1 MSTLGKIREIWRYP
15 FKSMQGERLE
25 RCEVGT
31 LGLPGDRGWALRD
44 EAAGEIRGAKKMPAL
59 LLCTARYR
67 EEPSGERIPPV
78 DITLP
83 DGTVIASDAPAAAGR
98 LSELLGRRVTLW
110 PLVPASDQDHYR
122 RGQPDNPDM
131 MAELRQIFAR
141 TDDEPLPDLGVFPP
155 ELFEFTSPLG
165 TYFDALPIHL
175 LTTASLATMAEKN
188 PGAAWDV
195 RRFRPNF
202 VIETTAGTGGL
213 AEEAWCGKTIRIGE
227 IELRCEMPTPRC
239 GMTTQPQ
246 ERLAKDPSVLRTI
259 VASAGQNLGAYANVA
274 RAGRVAVGDSVTL
287 VD

>member
-1 MSTLGKIREIWRYP
+1 MSTLGRIREIWRYP

-25 RCEVGT
+25 RCEVGA

-67 EEPSGERIPPV
+67 EEPKGERIPPV

-83 DGTVIASDAPAAAGR
+83 DGTVVASDAPAAAAR

-110 PLVPASDQDHYR
+110 PLLPASNRDHYR
-122 RGQPDNPDM
+122 RGQPDDPDM

-141 TDDEPLPDLGVFPP
+141 TDDEPLPDLAVFPP

-165 TYFDALPIHL
+165 TYFDALPVHL
-175 LTTASLATMAEKN
+175 LTTASLATMAERN

-202 VIETTAGTGGL
+202 LIETTAGTAGL

-227 IELRCEMPTPRC
+227 LELRCEMPTPRC

-287 VD
+287 L